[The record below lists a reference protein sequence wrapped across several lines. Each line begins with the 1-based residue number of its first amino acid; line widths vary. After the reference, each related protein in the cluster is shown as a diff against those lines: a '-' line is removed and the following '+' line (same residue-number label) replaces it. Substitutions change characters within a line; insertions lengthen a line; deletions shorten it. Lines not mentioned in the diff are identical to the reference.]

1 MIVPVLL
8 FIVVSVPFFG
18 SERIFAI
25 EAWDLLDSVKKMRFL
40 MRLYRRKLNK
50 TSFDENLTLKQEKK
64 FQVSGLH
71 SLDLSISWKVAIFG

>member
-40 MRLYRRKLNK
+40 MRLYRRKLNRMG
-50 TSFDENLTLKQEKK
+50 FNEKR
-64 FQVSGLH
+64 L
-71 SLDLSISWKVAIFG
+71 L

>member
-1 MIVPVLL
+1 MSQERLLMIVPVLL

-40 MRLYRRKLNK
+40 MRLYRRKLNRMG
-50 TSFDENLTLKQEKK
+50 FNEKR
-64 FQVSGLH
+64 L
-71 SLDLSISWKVAIFG
+71 L